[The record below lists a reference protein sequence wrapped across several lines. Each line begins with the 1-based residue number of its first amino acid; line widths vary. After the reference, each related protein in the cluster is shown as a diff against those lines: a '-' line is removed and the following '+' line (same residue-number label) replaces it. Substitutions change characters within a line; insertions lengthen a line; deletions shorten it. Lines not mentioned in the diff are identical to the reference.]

1 MANREPLAELD
12 PQFSDVDASPTP
24 WSAASDAL
32 AKAEI
37 YWVTT
42 VRLDRRPHVTP
53 LIAIWQDDALY
64 FCTGGQERKAR
75 NIARNAHCAITTGC
89 NSYGEGLDLVIEGDA
104 VQVSDEALLQH
115 LADAY
120 VSKYGSN
127 WRFAVRDGAF
137 VGDAGNVAQ
146 VYEVKPVTVFGFGKG
161 TFSQTRWRF

>member
-24 WSAASDAL
+24 WATASDAL

-42 VRLDRRPHVTP
+42 VRPDGRPHVTP
-53 LIAIWQDDALY
+53 LIAIWQDHALY
-64 FCTGGQERKAR
+64 FCTGEQERKAR
-75 NIARNAHCAITTGC
+75 NIAANAHCAITTGC
-89 NSYGEGLDLVIEGDA
+89 NGYGAGLDLVIEGDA
-104 VQVSDEALLQH
+104 VQVSDEALLQC

-120 VSKYGSN
+120 LAKYGSD
-127 WRFAVRDGAF
+127 WHFTVRDGGLT
-137 VGDAGNVAQ
+137 GDGGNVAQ
-146 VYEVKPVTVFGFGKG
+146 LYEVKPVTVFGFGKS

>member
-12 PQFSDVDASPTP
+12 PQFSDVDALPTP

-42 VRLDRRPHVTP
+42 VRLDGRPHVTP

-161 TFSQTRWRF
+161 TFSQTRWRV